1 MISPLPPDHV
11 QLLYTSTMMM
21 LSLAFAANIGGT
33 GTLIG
38 TSPNLVFYG
47 VIQDNCPGQ
56 PIK

>member
-1 MISPLPPDHV
+1 
-11 QLLYTSTMMM
+11 MMM